1 MFTVSVVTQG
11 FVKQASKTLFCA
23 DLFFSV
29 LWGSHKA
36 RHIFDVNRSVTN
48 NEVPDYL
55 TKSVKWFNHH
65 VKKRKKSWLHFI
77 SMVHFRHF
85 ISNFATTYQLTLIRV
100 LDCWVRVRRKG

>member
-11 FVKQASKTLFCA
+11 IVKQASKTLFCA

-36 RHIFDVNRSVTN
+36 RHIFDVNRSITN

-55 TKSVKWFNHH
+55 TKSVKWYNHH
-65 VKKRKKSWLHFI
+65 VTKKEKKRFGYTLY

-85 ISNFATTYQLTLIRV
+85 ISNFQLHIN
-100 LDCWVRVRRKG
+100 